1 MSNLREQTIG
11 QKFMFPAGD
20 FILIP
25 SVRVCIHGH
34 KVDAKFSTSWT
45 RKQLDLNCFWTR
57 KASIPEQGH
66 RMKQSA
72 KSLIEIAHYMVKI
85 TQSVRNENCYRRQV
99 CSG

>member
-45 RKQLDLNCFWTR
+45 RKQLDL

-72 KSLIEIAHYMVKI
+72 KSLIEIVHYMVKI
-85 TQSVRNENCYRRQV
+85 KQSVRDENCYRRQV